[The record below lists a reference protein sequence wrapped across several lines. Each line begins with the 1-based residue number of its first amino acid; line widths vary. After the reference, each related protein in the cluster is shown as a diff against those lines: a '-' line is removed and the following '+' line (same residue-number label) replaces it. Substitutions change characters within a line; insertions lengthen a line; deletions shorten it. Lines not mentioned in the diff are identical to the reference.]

1 MNQNKIVEKMDI
13 IKFKNYL
20 IETKT
25 EEYEK

>member
-1 MNQNKIVEKMDI
+1 MNQNKIVEKTDI
-13 IKFKNYL
+13 IKFKDYL